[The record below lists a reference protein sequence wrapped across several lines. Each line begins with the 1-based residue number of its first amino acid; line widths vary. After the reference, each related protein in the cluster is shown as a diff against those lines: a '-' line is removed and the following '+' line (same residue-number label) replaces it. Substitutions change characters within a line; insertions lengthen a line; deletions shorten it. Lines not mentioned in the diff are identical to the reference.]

1 MNFKILLV
9 HILICL
15 AIAGL
20 VSYFSSAKW
29 LATAFWVSAALYAN
43 GVIATVEDFRP
54 GGFEN
59 PDGKETPSF
68 VHGFGAVK
76 YLLKSLLIISALIAT
91 GLTIQLNL

>member
-1 MNFKILLV
+1 MNVKILLV
-9 HILICL
+9 HIFICL

-43 GVIATVEDFRP
+43 GVLATIEDFRP

-59 PDGKETPSF
+59 PDGQETPGFAS
-68 VHGFGAVK
+68 GFGAIK
-76 YLLKSLLIISALIAT
+76 YLLKSLLIVTALLVV
-91 GLTIQLNL
+91 GLTLQFRF